1 MDNTNYAIKEYDIV
15 VVGGGHAGC
24 EAALVAS
31 RMGFSTLVATLT
43 INDIAGMPCNPAIGG
58 LAKGQ
63 LVREI
68 DALGGEMGKAIDET
82 GIQFKMLNGSKGPA
96 VWSPRA
102 QADKKAYHERML
114 KALKE
119 QEGLDIIE
127 AEVTGII
134 VEVGWIKGVE
144 INGEEKIKG
153 RRVILA
159 LGTFPNGL
167 MHIGEKKIPGG
178 RRGEPTA
185 RGLSDQLNRMGF
197 ERRRLKTGTPP
208 RLKRDTIDFSKCE
221 PQFGDTNPSPFSFQT
236 TKIDRE
242 QILCYVTYT
251 NKEIHELITNNI
263 DRAPLYS
270 GQISGIG
277 PRYCPSIEDKVVRF
291 SGKDRH
297 QIFLEPEGL
306 ESDEIYVNGLA
317 TSLPVDI
324 QDEMVARI
332 PGLENATIL
341 KYGYAIEYDF
351 FPPYQINSSL
361 ESKRVKGLYFAG
373 QVNGTSGYEE
383 AAAQGIMA
391 GINASLG
398 LRGDPS
404 FVLKRNQAYIGVLI
418 DDLVT
423 KEIDEPYRMFTSRAE
438 YRLLLRQDNADERL
452 LKYSVRYGLSQ
463 KEQWEKT
470 IKRRKR
476 VIKACLRLSE
486 EKLSKDLCNK
496 VLKEIAGRQVEEG
509 KKAWEL
515 LARPEI
521 ELGILEKYLP
531 NGHLKLNEREKRSLE
546 IRAKYNGYI
555 KRQRKTAERFVKMDM
570 IKIPQD
576 FSYMNIGSLSI
587 EAREKMEKFKP
598 ETLGQAS
605 RMAGVRAADL
615 SILMVLLEKGKKIAV
630 NR

>member
-1 MDNTNYAIKEYDIV
+1 MDNTAFKKNKYDIL

-31 RMGFSTLVATLT
+31 RMGFSVLVITMT

-68 DALGGEMGKAIDET
+68 DALGGEMGRVIDET
-82 GIQFKMLNGSKGPA
+82 GIQFKMLNKSKGPA

-102 QADKKAYHERML
+102 QADKKTYHERML
-114 KALKE
+114 KALRE
-119 QEGLDIIE
+119 QRGLDIVE
-127 AEVTGII
+127 AEATGII
-134 VEVGWIKGVE
+134 VESGRVVSVE
-144 INGEEKIKG
+144 INGGEKISAE
-153 RRVILA
+153 RVILA

-178 RRGEPTA
+178 RRGEPPA
-185 RGLSDQLNRMGF
+185 RGLTNQLASMGF
-197 ERRRLKTGTPP
+197 EKRRLKTGTPP
-208 RLKRDTIDFSKCE
+208 RLKKETVDFSKCE
-221 PQFGDTNPSPFSFQT
+221 PQPGDHNPSPFSFRT
-236 TKIDRE
+236 TGIDRE
-242 QILCYVTYT
+242 QILCYVTHT
-251 NKEIHELITNNI
+251 NKFVHELITRNI
-263 DRAPLYS
+263 DRAPIYS
-270 GQISGIG
+270 GQIEGTG

-291 SGKDRH
+291 SEKERH
-297 QIFLEPEGL
+297 QLFLEPEGL
-306 ESDEIYVNGLA
+306 ESEEIYVNGLA

-324 QDEMVARI
+324 QEEMIKHIR
-332 PGLENATIL
+332 GLEDASIV

-351 FPPYQINSSL
+351 FPPHQIYSSL

-391 GINASLG
+391 GINASLA
-398 LRGDPS
+398 LRGESP
-404 FVLKRNQAYIGVLI
+404 LILRRNQAYIGVLI

-452 LKYSVRYGLSQ
+452 LKYAVRYGLLP
-463 KEQWEKT
+463 KEQWKEG

-476 VIKACLRLSE
+476 VIRAGIRLSGE
-486 EKLSKDLCNK
+486 TITKDICNK
-496 VLKEIAGRQVEEG
+496 ALKEVGGKEVGEAKRAGD
-509 KKAWEL
+509 L
-515 LARPEI
+515 LSRPEV
-521 ELGILEKYLP
+521 ELNMLEKYLP
-531 NGHLKLNEREKRSLE
+531 DGPLKLSGREKRSLE
-546 IRAKYNGYI
+546 IRAKYSGYI
-555 KRQRKTAERFVKMDM
+555 KRQGKMAERFIKMDM
-570 IKIPQD
+570 MKIPQN
-576 FSYMNIGSLSI
+576 FSYMDIGALSM

-605 RMAGVRAADL
+605 RLAGVRAADL
-615 SILMVLLEKGKKIAV
+615 SIIMVMLEKDRKEKRG
-630 NR
+630 